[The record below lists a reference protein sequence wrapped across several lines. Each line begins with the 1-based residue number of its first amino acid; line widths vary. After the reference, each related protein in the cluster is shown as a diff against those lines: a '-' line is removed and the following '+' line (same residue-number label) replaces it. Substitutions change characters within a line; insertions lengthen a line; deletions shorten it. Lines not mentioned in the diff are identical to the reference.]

1 MILSVMAMAFLACNP
16 ETKQANYTL
25 ENLSFEFEGPL
36 FEGPNTGQYTL
47 EVQLDKVMEGLASE
61 TAKVRHARLNKA
73 VIRPGEGSDF
83 SLINSLVLQL
93 ASDDAE
99 MMEIGVLNP
108 VPEGSNEAELNAST
122 EADVA
127 DFFNGKSF
135 ILVLDA
141 GLKEDL
147 YDNMILK
154 GTFEFSLEIQE

>member
-1 MILSVMAMAFLACNP
+1 MAAMAMAILACNP
-16 ETKQANYTL
+16 ETKEAKYTL
-25 ENLSFEFEGPL
+25 ENLSFEYEGPL
-36 FEGPNTGQYTL
+36 YEGSNTGQYTL
-47 EVQLDKVMEGLASE
+47 EVQLDKVLEGLASE
-61 TAKVRHARLNKA
+61 TAKVRHARLDKA
-73 VIRPGEGSDF
+73 VISPGEGCDF

-93 ASDDAE
+93 VSEDTE

-108 VPEGSNEAELNAST
+108 IPEGST
-122 EADVA
+122 EAYLNTSREADMA
-127 DFFNGKSF
+127 DFFNGESF